1 MARQSARWGSSSACR
16 SNAAVAIPIAGTEP
30 DVSAAAG
37 ERLKPLISERR
48 IRRAVAELARRI
60 DADCHGK
67 RLTLVVVLKGA
78 AVFAADLMRAL
89 TIPFR
94 LEFVTASSYRERT
107 RSSGRVAL
115 GALDAIDIAGRDV
128 LVVEDILD
136 TGLTST
142 ALIERLAR
150 SRPASLALC
159 ALLDK
164 RNGRAPELPVAYA
177 GITIPDEFVVG
188 YGMDYAERYRNL
200 RGVYTLSFDAVV
212 SAS

>member
-1 MARQSARWGSSSACR
+1 M
-16 SNAAVAIPIAGTEP
+16 
-30 DVSAAAG
+30 
-37 ERLKPLISERR
+37 
-48 IRRAVAELARRI
+48 
-60 DADCHGK
+60 
-67 RLTLVVVLKGA
+67 VLKGA

-107 RSSGRVAL
+107 RSSGQVAL

-164 RNGRAPELPVAYA
+164 RNGRAPALPVAYT

-188 YGMDYAERYRNL
+188 YGLDFDNYYRNL
-200 RGVYTLSFDAVV
+200 PDIVTLKKTVTAG
-212 SAS
+212 AT